1 VASKQS
7 SDPEPEDDVRRRFR
21 EALEKKKSKPVEA
34 HEGLEGEGK
43 SHGSTSDKTQRMFRR
58 KSGG

>member
-1 VASKQS
+1 MASEQN
-7 SDPEPEDDVRRRFR
+7 DDQAPEDDVRRRFR

-34 HEGLEGEGK
+34 HEGIEGEGK
-43 SHGSTSDKTQRMFRR
+43 GHAAPSDKTQRMFRR